1 MCDASSFGGKVLKV
15 VSFNLFNAISIYCNE
30 RVSEWKEWFQRL
42 FCKRK
47 NAKNVFS
54 LRTLHLIPNLPFSLA
69 HLEFLCH
76 ACVLIFTRDTVFETF
91 SQQGS
96 GIPKRKSNQVICLL
110 YPLVSLCVIKSF
122 FTPISITDAF
132 FASVCTVQFRP
143 PSPNCADP
151 LQRSLIWDN
160 FLTHDLNSSHDDFDD
175 VQRVFCCCSC
185 D

>member
-1 MCDASSFGGKVLKV
+1 MVSKAILQKKKCEKCFFVEDLAPYTQSAIFLGSSWIFM
-15 VSFNLFNAISIYCNE
+15 S
-30 RVSEWKEWFQRL
+30 RL
-42 FCKRK
+42 CADFHKRYGLW
-47 NAKNVFS
+47 NVFPTGEQYTQEEIKS
-54 LRTLHLIPNLPFSLA
+54 FWSFSNMSYIPS
-69 HLEFLCH
+69 
-76 ACVLIFTRDTVFETF
+76 
-91 SQQGS
+91 
-96 GIPKRKSNQVICLL
+96 CLFM
-110 YPLVSLCVIKSF
+110 SLCVSMSF